1 MSNPLDLML
10 NQAVQAMQNG
20 NFSGAEIILKRVIQ
34 AHPTNLAALNILGLA
49 SASQSKHREAVEIF
63 KKAVRINNKDPG
75 LHYNLAK
82 ALLES
87 GNDADAI
94 QHHRKTSELAPK
106 NPDAWLNYGKSLSN
120 LGRHQEAI
128 EKYDRALSNQPNFA
142 EAFLNKG
149 ASLKELKKYQ
159 EALDCA
165 EKALILNESL
175 AEAWSNRGVA
185 LKELRRYQ
193 EAIESYE
200 KAISIKPDF
209 YEAWSNRG
217 LVLKEL
223 RRYQEAIESYEKA
236 ISIKPDF
243 YEAWLNR
250 GSALSEIKNYDQALE
265 SYNQAINIKPDFYNA
280 HCNKAFIQLLM
291 GDFENGWVNYEY
303 RWGITKA
310 EPYRHANIGR
320 LKDVQEVK
328 DKKILVWGEQGH
340 GDTIQFVRYIQALQD
355 RGAKV
360 TLEVQPSLK
369 ELLATSITNCEVIC
383 PGDSSQ
389 KYDYEIP
396 LMSLGLLLKT
406 NLSSIPNKTPYLR
419 TSATKLEFWSK
430 NLRLKNDQLNIGI
443 ACSGFIGEKHF
454 DNRLIDLD
462 KFQPFADS
470 ANIFLIQK
478 DLRPTDIA
486 YLASQKSIRYLGN
499 EIDSF
504 EDTAAIIEL
513 MDAIVTID
521 TSIAHLAGAL
531 NKKTYLLLAWNPD
544 WRWLQDR
551 SDTPWYPSVNLIRQ
565 KSINSWDGCLENI
578 FTSLNDSMPKS
589 SI

>member
-10 NQAVQAMQNG
+10 NQAVQAIQNG
-20 NFSGAEIILKRVIQ
+20 NFSGAETILKRVIQ

-87 GNDADAI
+87 GNDAEAI
-94 QHHRKTSELAPK
+94 QHHKKTTELATK
-106 NPDAWLNYGKSLSN
+106 NPNAWLNYGKSLSN

-128 EKYDRALSNQPNFA
+128 EKYDRALSIESGFA

-165 EKALILNESL
+165 EKALSLNSSL

-209 YEAWSNRG
+209 YEAW
-217 LVLKEL
+217 
-223 RRYQEAIESYEKA
+223 
-236 ISIKPDF
+236 
-243 YEAWLNR
+243 LNH
-250 GSALSEIKNYDQALE
+250 GSALSEIKNYDQAVE
-265 SYNQAINIKPDFYNA
+265 SYNHVINIKPDFYNA
-280 HCNKAFIQLLM
+280 HCNKAFIQLLT
-291 GDFENGWVNYEY
+291 GDFENGWVNYEH

-310 EPYRHANIGR
+310 EPYRHSNIAR
-320 LKDVQEVK
+320 LKDVQGVK

-340 GDTIQFVRYIQALQD
+340 GDTIQFVRYVQMIQD
-355 RGAKV
+355 KGAKV

-369 ELLATSITNCEVIC
+369 KLLADSITNCEVIC
-383 PGDSSQ
+383 PGESSQ

-396 LMSLGLLLKT
+396 LMSLGLLFKT
-406 NLSSIPNKTPYLR
+406 NLSSIPSKTPYLR
-419 TSATKLEFWSK
+419 ASEAKLEFWSQ
-430 NLRLKNDQLNIGI
+430 NLKLKDDQLNIGI

-454 DNRLIDLD
+454 DNRLIDIE
-462 KFQPFADS
+462 KFQPFSDS

-478 DLRPTDIA
+478 DLRSSDA
-486 YLASQKSIRYLGN
+486 KYLESQKSIRYLGN
-499 EIDSF
+499 EIHSF

-513 MDAIVTID
+513 MDSIVTID

-531 NKKTYLLLAWNPD
+531 NKKTYLILAWNPD

-551 SDTPWYPSVNLIRQ
+551 SDSPWYPSVNLIRQ
-565 KSINSWDGCLENI
+565 KSINNWDGCLESI
-578 FTSLNDSMPKS
+578 FTSLNDSMPKP

>member
-1 MSNPLDLML
+1 ML

-20 NFSGAEIILKRVIQ
+20 NFSGAETILKRVIQ

-49 SASQSKHREAVEIF
+49 SASQSKHQEAIEIF
-63 KKAVRINNKDPG
+63 KKAVRINNKDPS

-87 GNDADAI
+87 GQHIDAL
-94 QHHRKTSELAPK
+94 QHHKKTTELATK
-106 NPDAWLNYGKSLSN
+106 NPNAWLNYGKSLSN
-120 LGRHQEAI
+120 LGKHQEAI
-128 EKYDRALSNQPNFA
+128 EKYDRALSIESGFA

-149 ASLKELKKYQ
+149 ASLKELKKYR

-165 EKALILNESL
+165 EKALSLNSSL

-209 YEAWSNRG
+209 YETWSNRG

-223 RRYQEAIESYEKA
+223 GRYQEAIESYEKA

-243 YEAWLNR
+243 YEAWLNH
-250 GSALSEIKNYDQALE
+250 GSALSEIKNYDQAVK
-265 SYNQAINIKPDFYNA
+265 SYNHTINIKPDFYNA
-280 HCNKAFIQLLM
+280 HCNKAFIQLLT
-291 GDFENGWVNYEY
+291 GDFENGWVNYEH

-310 EPYRHANIGR
+310 EPYRHSNIAR

-340 GDTIQFVRYIQALQD
+340 GDTIQFVRYVQMIQD
-355 RGAKV
+355 KGAKV

-369 ELLATSITNCEVIC
+369 KLLADSITNCEVIC
-383 PGDSSQ
+383 PGESSQ

-396 LMSLGLLLKT
+396 LMSLGLLFKT
-406 NLSSIPNKTPYLR
+406 NLSSIPSKTPYLR
-419 TSATKLEFWSK
+419 ASEAKLEFWSQ
-430 NLRLKNDQLNIGI
+430 NLKLKDGQLNIGI

-454 DNRLIDLD
+454 DNRLIDIE
-462 KFQPFADS
+462 KFQPFSDS

-478 DLRPTDIA
+478 DLRSSDA
-486 YLASQKSIRYLGN
+486 KYLESQKSIRYLGN
-499 EIDSF
+499 EIHSF

-513 MDAIVTID
+513 MDSIVTID

-531 NKKTYLLLAWNPD
+531 NKKTYLILAWNPD

-551 SDTPWYPSVNLIRQ
+551 SDSPWYPSVNLIRQ
-565 KSINSWDGCLENI
+565 KSINNWDGCLESI
-578 FTSLNDSMPKS
+578 FTSLNNSMPKP

>member
-165 EKALILNESL
+165 EKALIINESL

-185 LKELRRYQ
+185 LKELRRYK

-209 YEAWSNRG
+209 YEAWSN
-217 LVLKEL
+217 L
-223 RRYQEAIESYEKA
+223 
-236 ISIKPDF
+236 
-243 YEAWLNR
+243 
-250 GSALSEIKNYDQALE
+250 GSAFSEIKKYDLALK
-265 SYNQAINIKPDFYNA
+265 SYNQALSINPEFHNA
-280 HCNKAFIQLLM
+280 ICNKALLQLLI
-291 GDFENGWVNYEY
+291 GDFENGWVNYEH
-303 RWGITKA
+303 RWHIASA
-310 EPYRHANIGR
+310 EPYRHRDITRLTKLENLAN
-320 LKDVQEVK
+320 
-328 DKKILVWGEQGH
+328 KKILVWGEQGY
-340 GDTIQFVRYIQALQD
+340 GDTIQFARYITELQKMGGD
-355 RGAKV
+355 I
-360 TLEVQPSLK
+360 TLEVQAPLQK
-369 ELLATSITNCEVIC
+369 LLSSSIQNCKVIAAGEATE
-383 PGDSSQ
+383 
-389 KYDYEIP
+389 KYDFEIP
-396 LMSLGLLLKT
+396 IMSLGLIF
-406 NLSSIPNKTPYLR
+406 NASSLSTPNQTPYLKA
-419 TSATKLEFWSK
+419 SDPKLEYWDQKLSLSK
-430 NLRLKNDQLNIGI
+430 DRLSIGI
-443 ACSGFIGEKHF
+443 ACSGYSSEKYLG
-454 DNRLIDLD
+454 NRLVDLEL
-462 KFQPFADS
+462 FEPFCEFF
-470 ANIFLIQK
+470 NVYLIQK
-478 DLRPTDIA
+478 GLRDKDMT
-486 YLASQKSIRYLGN
+486 YLKAQNKITYLG
-499 EIDSF
+499 DSIESF
-504 EDTAAIIEL
+504 DDTAAIIEL

-521 TSIAHLAGAL
+521 TSIAHLAGSL
-531 NKKTYLLLAWNPD
+531 GKKTFVLLSWHPD
-544 WRWLQDR
+544 WRWLLDR
-551 SDTPWYPSVNLIRQ
+551 SDSPWYPSATLFRQ
-565 KSINSWDGCLENI
+565 KS
-578 FTSLNDSMPKS
+578 LNDWSECLSDALLALKKS
-589 SI
+589 VS

>member
-1 MSNPLDLML
+1 MNNPLDLML

-20 NFSGAEIILKRVIQ
+20 NFSGAETILKRVIQ

-49 SASQSKHREAVEIF
+49 TASQSKHREAVEIF

-82 ALLES
+82 AFLES
-87 GNDADAI
+87 GQDTDAI
-94 QHHRKTSELAPK
+94 QHHKKTTEFAPK
-106 NPDAWLNYGKSLSN
+106 NPNAWLNYGKSLSN

-128 EKYDRALSNQPNFA
+128 EKYDRALSIESGFA
-142 EAFLNKG
+142 EVLLNKG

-159 EALDCA
+159 EALECA
-165 EKALILNESL
+165 EKALSINSSL

-193 EAIESYE
+193 EAIESFE

-217 LVLKEL
+217 LLLKEL
-223 RRYQEAIESYEKA
+223 RRYQEAIESFEKA
-236 ISIKPDF
+236 ISIKPNF
-243 YEAWLNR
+243 YEAWSNR
-250 GSALSEIKNYDQALE
+250 GSALTEIKHYDRALE
-265 SYNQAINIKPDFYNA
+265 SYNQAIDIKPDFYNA
-280 HCNKAFIQLLM
+280 HCNKAFIQLLI
-291 GDFENGWVNYEY
+291 GNFENGWENYEY
-303 RWGITKA
+303 RWGISKA
-310 EPYRHANIGR
+310 EPYRHPNLPR
-320 LKDVQEVK
+320 LKEVQNLT

-340 GDTIQFVRYIQALQD
+340 GDTIQFVRYIAALQD
-355 RGAKV
+355 KGAKV
-360 TLEVQPSLK
+360 TLEIQPSLK
-369 ELLATSITNCEVIC
+369 KLLADSIVKCEVIC
-383 PGDSSQ
+383 PGESSQ

-396 LMSLGLLLKT
+396 LMSLGLLFKT

-419 TSATKLEFWSK
+419 ASEAKLEFWSN
-430 NLRLKNDQLNIGI
+430 NLKLKEDKLNIGI

-454 DNRLIDLD
+454 DNRLIDLE
-462 KFQPFADS
+462 KFQPYSDRT
-470 ANIFLIQK
+470 NLFLIQK
-478 DLRPTDIA
+478 DLRAVDIS
-486 YLASQKSIRYLGN
+486 YLESQKSIQYLGN
-499 EIDSF
+499 GITNF

-531 NKKTYLLLAWNPD
+531 GKKTYLLLAWNPD

-551 SDTPWYPSVNLIRQ
+551 SDSPWYPSVNLIRQ
-565 KSINSWDGCLENI
+565 QSINNWDGCLESI
-578 FTSLNDSMPKS
+578 FSSLNDSMPKP

>member
-1 MSNPLDLML
+1 ML

-20 NFSGAEIILKRVIQ
+20 NFSGAETILKRVIQ

-49 SASQSKHREAVEIF
+49 SASQSKHQEAIEIF
-63 KKAVRINNKDPG
+63 KKAVRINNKDPS

-87 GNDADAI
+87 GQHIDAL
-94 QHHRKTSELAPK
+94 QHHKKTTELATK
-106 NPDAWLNYGKSLSN
+106 NPNAWLNYGKSLSN
-120 LGRHQEAI
+120 LGKHQEAI
-128 EKYDRALSNQPNFA
+128 EKYDRALSIESGFA

-149 ASLKELKKYQ
+149 ASLKELKKYR

-165 EKALILNESL
+165 EKALSLNSSL

-209 YEAWSNRG
+209 YETWSNRG

-223 RRYQEAIESYEKA
+223 GRYQEAIESYEKA

-243 YEAWLNR
+243 YEAWLNH
-250 GSALSEIKNYDQALE
+250 GSALSEIKNYDQAVK
-265 SYNQAINIKPDFYNA
+265 SYNHTINIKPDFYNA
-280 HCNKAFIQLLM
+280 HCNKAFIQLLT
-291 GDFENGWVNYEY
+291 GDFENGWVNYEH

-310 EPYRHANIGR
+310 EPYRHSNIAR

-340 GDTIQFVRYIQALQD
+340 GDTIQFVRYVQMIQD
-355 RGAKV
+355 KGAKV

-369 ELLATSITNCEVIC
+369 KLLSDSITNCEVIC
-383 PGDSSQ
+383 PGESSQ

-396 LMSLGLLLKT
+396 LMSLGLLFKT
-406 NLSSIPNKTPYLR
+406 NLSSIPSKTRYLR
-419 TSATKLEFWSK
+419 ASEAKLEFWSQ
-430 NLRLKNDQLNIGI
+430 NLKLKDGQLNIGI

-454 DNRLIDLD
+454 DNRLIDIE
-462 KFQPFADS
+462 KFQPFSDS

-478 DLRPTDIA
+478 DLRSSDA
-486 YLASQKSIRYLGN
+486 KYLESQKSIRYLGN
-499 EIDSF
+499 EIHSF

-513 MDAIVTID
+513 MDSIVTID

-531 NKKTYLLLAWNPD
+531 NKKTYLILAWNPD

-551 SDTPWYPSVNLIRQ
+551 SDSPWYPSVNLIRQ
-565 KSINSWDGCLENI
+565 KSINNWDGCLESI
-578 FTSLNDSMPKS
+578 FTSLNNSMPKP

>member
-1 MSNPLDLML
+1 MNNPLDLML

-20 NFSGAEIILKRVIQ
+20 NFSGAETILKRVIQ

-49 SASQSKHREAVEIF
+49 TASQSKHREAVEIF

-82 ALLES
+82 AFLES
-87 GNDADAI
+87 GQDTDAI
-94 QHHRKTSELAPK
+94 QHHKKTTEFAPK
-106 NPDAWLNYGKSLSN
+106 NPNAWLNYGKSLSN

-128 EKYDRALSNQPNFA
+128 EKYDRALSIESGFA
-142 EAFLNKG
+142 EVLLNKG

-159 EALDCA
+159 EALECA
-165 EKALILNESL
+165 EKALSINSSL

-193 EAIESYE
+193 EAIESFE
-200 KAISIKPDF
+200 KAISIKPNF

-217 LVLKEL
+217 
-223 RRYQEAIESYEKA
+223 
-236 ISIKPDF
+236 
-243 YEAWLNR
+243 
-250 GSALSEIKNYDQALE
+250 SALTEIKHYDQALE
-265 SYNQAINIKPDFYNA
+265 SYNQAIDIKPDFYNA
-280 HCNKAFIQLLM
+280 HCNKAFIQLLT
-291 GDFENGWVNYEY
+291 GNFENGWENYEY
-303 RWGITKA
+303 RWGISKA
-310 EPYRHANIGR
+310 EPYRHPNLPR
-320 LKDVQEVK
+320 LKEVQNLT

-340 GDTIQFVRYIQALQD
+340 GDTIQFVRYIAALQD
-355 RGAKV
+355 KGAKV
-360 TLEVQPSLK
+360 TLEIQPSLK
-369 ELLATSITNCEVIC
+369 KLLADSIVKCEVIC
-383 PGDSSQ
+383 PGESSQ

-396 LMSLGLLLKT
+396 LMSLGLLFKT

-419 TSATKLEFWSK
+419 ASEAKLEFWSN
-430 NLRLKNDQLNIGI
+430 NLKLKEDKLNIGI

-454 DNRLIDLD
+454 DNRLIDLE
-462 KFQPFADS
+462 KFQPYSDRT
-470 ANIFLIQK
+470 NLFLIQK
-478 DLRPTDIA
+478 DLRAVDIS
-486 YLASQKSIRYLGN
+486 YLESQKSIQYLGN
-499 EIDSF
+499 GITNF

-531 NKKTYLLLAWNPD
+531 GKKTYLLLAWNPD

-551 SDTPWYPSVNLIRQ
+551 SDSPWYPSVNLIRQ
-565 KSINSWDGCLENI
+565 QSINNWDGCLESI
-578 FTSLNDSMPKS
+578 FSSLNDSMPKP

>member
-1 MSNPLDLML
+1 MNNPLDLML

-94 QHHRKTSELAPK
+94 QHHRKTSELAQK

-165 EKALILNESL
+165 EKALIINESL

-185 LKELRRYQ
+185 LKELRRYK

-209 YEAWSNRG
+209 YEAWSN
-217 LVLKEL
+217 L
-223 RRYQEAIESYEKA
+223 
-236 ISIKPDF
+236 
-243 YEAWLNR
+243 
-250 GSALSEIKNYDQALE
+250 GSAFSEIKKYDLALK
-265 SYNQAINIKPDFYNA
+265 SYNQALSINPEFHNA
-280 HCNKAFIQLLM
+280 ICNKALLQLLI
-291 GDFENGWVNYEY
+291 GDFENGWVNYEH
-303 RWGITKA
+303 RWHIASA
-310 EPYRHANIGR
+310 EPYRHRDITRLTKLENLAN
-320 LKDVQEVK
+320 
-328 DKKILVWGEQGH
+328 KKILVWGEQGY
-340 GDTIQFVRYIQALQD
+340 GDTIQFARYITELQKMGGD
-355 RGAKV
+355 I
-360 TLEVQPSLK
+360 TLEVQAPLQK
-369 ELLATSITNCEVIC
+369 LLSSSIQNCKVIAAGEATE
-383 PGDSSQ
+383 
-389 KYDYEIP
+389 KYDFEIP
-396 LMSLGLLLKT
+396 IMSLGLIF
-406 NLSSIPNKTPYLR
+406 NASSLSTPNQTPYLKA
-419 TSATKLEFWSK
+419 SDPKLEYWDQKLSLSK
-430 NLRLKNDQLNIGI
+430 DRLSIGI
-443 ACSGFIGEKHF
+443 ACSGYSSEKYLG
-454 DNRLIDLD
+454 NRLVDLEL
-462 KFQPFADS
+462 FEPFCEFF
-470 ANIFLIQK
+470 NVYLIQK
-478 DLRPTDIA
+478 GLRDKDMT
-486 YLASQKSIRYLGN
+486 YLKAQNKITYLG
-499 EIDSF
+499 DSIESF
-504 EDTAAIIEL
+504 DDTAAIIEL

-521 TSIAHLAGAL
+521 TSIAHLAGSL
-531 NKKTYLLLAWNPD
+531 GKKTFVLLSWHPD
-544 WRWLQDR
+544 WRWLLDR
-551 SDTPWYPSVNLIRQ
+551 SDSPWYPSATLFRQ
-565 KSINSWDGCLENI
+565 KS
-578 FTSLNDSMPKS
+578 LNDWSECLSDALLALKKS
-589 SI
+589 VS

>member
-1 MSNPLDLML
+1 ML

-20 NFSGAEIILKRVIQ
+20 NFSGAETILKRVIQ

-49 SASQSKHREAVEIF
+49 TASQSKHREAVEIF

-82 ALLES
+82 AFLES
-87 GNDADAI
+87 GQDTDAI
-94 QHHRKTSELAPK
+94 QHHKKTTEFAPK
-106 NPDAWLNYGKSLSN
+106 NPNAWLNYGKSLSN

-128 EKYDRALSNQPNFA
+128 EKYDRALSIESGFA
-142 EAFLNKG
+142 EVLLNKG

-159 EALDCA
+159 EALECA
-165 EKALILNESL
+165 EKALSINSSL

-193 EAIESYE
+193 EAIESFE
-200 KAISIKPDF
+200 KAISIKPNF

-217 LVLKEL
+217 
-223 RRYQEAIESYEKA
+223 
-236 ISIKPDF
+236 
-243 YEAWLNR
+243 
-250 GSALSEIKNYDQALE
+250 SALTEIKHYDQALE
-265 SYNQAINIKPDFYNA
+265 SYNQAIDIKPDFYNA
-280 HCNKAFIQLLM
+280 HCNKAFIQLLT
-291 GDFENGWVNYEY
+291 GNFENGWENYEY
-303 RWGITKA
+303 RWGISKA
-310 EPYRHANIGR
+310 EPYRHPNLPR
-320 LKDVQEVK
+320 LKEVQNLT

-340 GDTIQFVRYIQALQD
+340 GDTIQFVRYIAALQD
-355 RGAKV
+355 KGAKV
-360 TLEVQPSLK
+360 TLEIQPSLK
-369 ELLATSITNCEVIC
+369 KLLADSIVKCEVIC
-383 PGDSSQ
+383 PGESSQ

-396 LMSLGLLLKT
+396 LMSLGLLFKT

-419 TSATKLEFWSK
+419 ASEAKLEFWSN
-430 NLRLKNDQLNIGI
+430 NLKLKEDKLNIGI

-454 DNRLIDLD
+454 DNRLIDLE
-462 KFQPFADS
+462 KFQPYSDRT
-470 ANIFLIQK
+470 NLFLIQK
-478 DLRPTDIA
+478 DLRAVDIS
-486 YLASQKSIRYLGN
+486 YLESQKSIQYLGN
-499 EIDSF
+499 GITNF

-531 NKKTYLLLAWNPD
+531 GKKTYLLLAWNPD

-551 SDTPWYPSVNLIRQ
+551 SDSPWYPSVNLIRQ
-565 KSINSWDGCLENI
+565 QSINNWDGCLESI
-578 FTSLNDSMPKS
+578 FSSLNDSMPKP

>member
-1 MSNPLDLML
+1 ML

-20 NFSGAEIILKRVIQ
+20 NFSGAETILKRVIQ

-49 SASQSKHREAVEIF
+49 TASQSKHREAVEIF

-82 ALLES
+82 AFLES
-87 GNDADAI
+87 GQDTDAI
-94 QHHRKTSELAPK
+94 QHHKKTTEFAPK
-106 NPDAWLNYGKSLSN
+106 NPNAWLNYGKSLSN

-128 EKYDRALSNQPNFA
+128 EKYDRALSIESGFA
-142 EAFLNKG
+142 EVLLNKG

-159 EALDCA
+159 EALECA
-165 EKALILNESL
+165 EKALSINSSL

-193 EAIESYE
+193 EAIESFE

-217 LVLKEL
+217 
-223 RRYQEAIESYEKA
+223 
-236 ISIKPDF
+236 
-243 YEAWLNR
+243 
-250 GSALSEIKNYDQALE
+250 SALTEIKHYDRALE
-265 SYNQAINIKPDFYNA
+265 SYNQAIDIKPDFYNA
-280 HCNKAFIQLLM
+280 HCNKAFIQLLT
-291 GDFENGWVNYEY
+291 GNFENGWENYEY
-303 RWGITKA
+303 RWGISKA
-310 EPYRHANIGR
+310 EPYRHPNLPR
-320 LKDVQEVK
+320 LKEVQNLT

-340 GDTIQFVRYIQALQD
+340 GDTIQFVRYIAALQD
-355 RGAKV
+355 KGAKV
-360 TLEVQPSLK
+360 TLEIQPSLK
-369 ELLATSITNCEVIC
+369 KLLADSIVKCEVIC
-383 PGDSSQ
+383 PGESSQ

-396 LMSLGLLLKT
+396 LMSLGLLFKT

-419 TSATKLEFWSK
+419 ASEAKLEFWSN
-430 NLRLKNDQLNIGI
+430 NLKLKEDKLNIGI

-454 DNRLIDLD
+454 DNRLIDLE
-462 KFQPFADS
+462 KFQPYSDRT
-470 ANIFLIQK
+470 NLFLIQK
-478 DLRPTDIA
+478 DLRAVDIS
-486 YLASQKSIRYLGN
+486 YLESQKSIQYLGN
-499 EIDSF
+499 GITNF
-504 EDTAAIIEL
+504 EDTASIIEL

-531 NKKTYLLLAWNPD
+531 GKKTYLLLAWNPD

-551 SDTPWYPSVNLIRQ
+551 SDSPWYPSVNLIRQ
-565 KSINSWDGCLENI
+565 QSINNWDGCLESI
-578 FTSLNDSMPKS
+578 FSSLNDSMPKP

>member
-10 NQAVQAMQNG
+10 NQAVQAIQNG
-20 NFSGAEIILKRVIQ
+20 NFSGAETILKRVIQ

-87 GNDADAI
+87 GNDAEAI
-94 QHHRKTSELAPK
+94 QHHKKTTELATK
-106 NPDAWLNYGKSLSN
+106 NPNAWLNYGKSLSN

-128 EKYDRALSNQPNFA
+128 EKYDRALSIESGFA

-165 EKALILNESL
+165 EKALSLNSSL

-209 YEAWSNRG
+209 YEAW
-217 LVLKEL
+217 
-223 RRYQEAIESYEKA
+223 
-236 ISIKPDF
+236 
-243 YEAWLNR
+243 LNH
-250 GSALSEIKNYDQALE
+250 GSALSEIKNYDQAVE
-265 SYNQAINIKPDFYNA
+265 SYNHVINIKPDFYNA
-280 HCNKAFIQLLM
+280 HCNKAFIQLLT
-291 GDFENGWVNYEY
+291 GDFENGWVNYEH

-310 EPYRHANIGR
+310 EPYRHSNIAR
-320 LKDVQEVK
+320 LKDVQGVK

-340 GDTIQFVRYIQALQD
+340 GDTIQFVRYVQMIQD
-355 RGAKV
+355 KGAKV

-369 ELLATSITNCEVIC
+369 KLLADSITNCEVIC
-383 PGDSSQ
+383 PGESSQ

-396 LMSLGLLLKT
+396 LMSLGLLFKT
-406 NLSSIPNKTPYLR
+406 NLSSIPSKTPYLR
-419 TSATKLEFWSK
+419 ASEAKLEFWSQ
-430 NLRLKNDQLNIGI
+430 NLKLKGDQLNIGI

-454 DNRLIDLD
+454 DNRLIDIE
-462 KFQPFADS
+462 KFQPFSDS

-478 DLRPTDIA
+478 DLRSSDA
-486 YLASQKSIRYLGN
+486 KYLESQKSIRYLGN
-499 EIDSF
+499 EIHSF

-513 MDAIVTID
+513 MDSIVTID

-531 NKKTYLLLAWNPD
+531 NKKTYLILAWNPD

-551 SDTPWYPSVNLIRQ
+551 SDSPWYPSVNLIRQ
-565 KSINSWDGCLENI
+565 KSINNWDGCLESI
-578 FTSLNDSMPKS
+578 FTSLNDSMPKP

>member
-10 NQAVQAMQNG
+10 NQALQAMQNG

-209 YEAWSNRG
+209 YEAW
-217 LVLKEL
+217 
-223 RRYQEAIESYEKA
+223 
-236 ISIKPDF
+236 
-243 YEAWLNR
+243 LNR

-291 GDFENGWVNYEY
+291 GDFENGWVNYEH

-310 EPYRHANIGR
+310 EPYRHANIAR

-565 KSINSWDGCLENI
+565 KSINSWDGCLDAA
-578 FTSLNDSMPKS
+578 FASLNGAIAK
-589 SI
+589 

>member
-10 NQAVQAMQNG
+10 NQAVQAIQNG
-20 NFSGAEIILKRVIQ
+20 NFSGAETILKRVIQ

-63 KKAVRINNKDPG
+63 KKAVRINNKDPS

-87 GNDADAI
+87 GNDAEAI
-94 QHHRKTSELAPK
+94 QHHKKTTELATK
-106 NPDAWLNYGKSLSN
+106 NPNAWLNYGKSLSN

-128 EKYDRALSNQPNFA
+128 EKYDRALSIESGFA

-165 EKALILNESL
+165 EKALSLNSSL

-209 YEAWSNRG
+209 YEAW
-217 LVLKEL
+217 
-223 RRYQEAIESYEKA
+223 
-236 ISIKPDF
+236 
-243 YEAWLNR
+243 LNH
-250 GSALSEIKNYDQALE
+250 GSALSEIKNYYQAVE
-265 SYNQAINIKPDFYNA
+265 SYNHVINIKPDFYNA
-280 HCNKAFIQLLM
+280 HCNKAFIQLLT
-291 GDFENGWVNYEY
+291 GDFENGWVNYEH

-310 EPYRHANIGR
+310 EPYRHSNIAR
-320 LKDVQEVK
+320 LKDVQGVK

-340 GDTIQFVRYIQALQD
+340 GDTIQFVRYVQMIQD
-355 RGAKV
+355 KGAKV

-369 ELLATSITNCEVIC
+369 KLLADSITNCEVIC
-383 PGDSSQ
+383 PGESSQ

-396 LMSLGLLLKT
+396 LMSLGLLFKT
-406 NLSSIPNKTPYLR
+406 NLSSIPSKTPYLR
-419 TSATKLEFWSK
+419 ASEAKLEFWSQ
-430 NLRLKNDQLNIGI
+430 NLKLKDDQLNIGI

-454 DNRLIDLD
+454 DNRLIDIE
-462 KFQPFADS
+462 KFQPFSDS

-478 DLRPTDIA
+478 DLRSSDA
-486 YLASQKSIRYLGN
+486 KYLESQKSIRYLGN
-499 EIDSF
+499 EIHSF

-513 MDAIVTID
+513 MDSIVTID

-531 NKKTYLLLAWNPD
+531 NKKTYLILAWNPD

-551 SDTPWYPSVNLIRQ
+551 SDSPWYPSVNLIRQ
-565 KSINSWDGCLENI
+565 KSINNWDGCLESI
-578 FTSLNDSMPKS
+578 FTSLNDSMPKP

>member
-10 NQAVQAMQNG
+10 NQAVQAIQNG
-20 NFSGAEIILKRVIQ
+20 NFSGAETILKRVIQ

-94 QHHRKTSELAPK
+94 QHHRKTSELAQK

-165 EKALILNESL
+165 EKALIINESL

-185 LKELRRYQ
+185 LKELRRYK

-223 RRYQEAIESYEKA
+223 MRYQEAIESYEKA

-243 YEAWLNR
+243 YEAWSNL
-250 GSALSEIKNYDQALE
+250 GSAFSEIKKYDLALK
-265 SYNQAINIKPDFYNA
+265 SYNQALSINPEFHNA
-280 HCNKAFIQLLM
+280 ICNKALLQLLI
-291 GDFENGWVNYEY
+291 GDFENGWVNYEH
-303 RWGITKA
+303 RWHIASA
-310 EPYRHANIGR
+310 EPYRHRDITRLTKLENLAN
-320 LKDVQEVK
+320 
-328 DKKILVWGEQGH
+328 KKILVWGEQGY
-340 GDTIQFVRYIQALQD
+340 GDTIQFARYITELQKMGGD
-355 RGAKV
+355 I
-360 TLEVQPSLK
+360 TLEVQAPLQK
-369 ELLATSITNCEVIC
+369 LLSSSIQNCKVIAAGEATE
-383 PGDSSQ
+383 
-389 KYDYEIP
+389 KYDFEIP
-396 LMSLGLLLKT
+396 IMSLGLIF
-406 NLSSIPNKTPYLR
+406 NASSLSTPNQTPYLKA
-419 TSATKLEFWSK
+419 SDPKLEYWDQKLSLSK
-430 NLRLKNDQLNIGI
+430 DRLSIGI
-443 ACSGFIGEKHF
+443 ACSGYSSEKYLG
-454 DNRLIDLD
+454 NRLVDLEL
-462 KFQPFADS
+462 FEPFCEFF
-470 ANIFLIQK
+470 NVYLIQK
-478 DLRPTDIA
+478 GLRDKDMT
-486 YLASQKSIRYLGN
+486 YLKAQNKITYLG
-499 EIDSF
+499 DSIESF
-504 EDTAAIIEL
+504 DDTAAIIEL

-521 TSIAHLAGAL
+521 TSIAHLAGSL
-531 NKKTYLLLAWNPD
+531 GKKTFVLLSWHPD
-544 WRWLQDR
+544 WRWLLDR
-551 SDTPWYPSVNLIRQ
+551 SDSPWYPSATLFRQ
-565 KSINSWDGCLENI
+565 KS
-578 FTSLNDSMPKS
+578 LNDWSECLSDALLALKKS
-589 SI
+589 VS

>member
-10 NQAVQAMQNG
+10 NQAVQAIQNG
-20 NFSGAEIILKRVIQ
+20 NFSGAETILKRVIQ

-87 GNDADAI
+87 GNDAEAI
-94 QHHRKTSELAPK
+94 QHHKKTTELATK
-106 NPDAWLNYGKSLSN
+106 NPNAWLNYGKSLSN

-128 EKYDRALSNQPNFA
+128 EKYDRALSIESGFA

-165 EKALILNESL
+165 EKALSLNSSL

-243 YEAWLNR
+243 YEAWLNH
-250 GSALSEIKNYDQALE
+250 GSALSEIKNYDQAVE
-265 SYNQAINIKPDFYNA
+265 SYNHVINIKPDFYNA
-280 HCNKAFIQLLM
+280 HCNKAFIQLLT
-291 GDFENGWVNYEY
+291 GDFENGWVNYEH

-310 EPYRHANIGR
+310 EPYRHSNIAR
-320 LKDVQEVK
+320 LKDVQGVK

-340 GDTIQFVRYIQALQD
+340 GDTIQFVRYVQMIQD
-355 RGAKV
+355 KGAKV

-369 ELLATSITNCEVIC
+369 KLLADSITNCEVIC
-383 PGDSSQ
+383 PGESSQ

-396 LMSLGLLLKT
+396 LMSLGLLFKT
-406 NLSSIPNKTPYLR
+406 NLSSIPSKTPYLR
-419 TSATKLEFWSK
+419 ASEAKLEFWSQ
-430 NLRLKNDQLNIGI
+430 NLKLKGDQLNIGI

-454 DNRLIDLD
+454 DNRLIDIE
-462 KFQPFADS
+462 KFQPFSDS

-478 DLRPTDIA
+478 DLRSSDA
-486 YLASQKSIRYLGN
+486 KYLESQKSIRYLGN
-499 EIDSF
+499 EIHSF

-513 MDAIVTID
+513 MDSIVTID

-531 NKKTYLLLAWNPD
+531 NKKTYLILAWNPD

-551 SDTPWYPSVNLIRQ
+551 SDSPWYPSVNLIRQ
-565 KSINSWDGCLENI
+565 KSINNWDGCLESI
-578 FTSLNDSMPKS
+578 FTSLNDSMPKP

>member
-10 NQAVQAMQNG
+10 NQAVQAIQNG
-20 NFSGAEIILKRVIQ
+20 NFSGAETILKRVIQ

-87 GNDADAI
+87 GNDAEAI
-94 QHHRKTSELAPK
+94 QHHKRTTELATK
-106 NPDAWLNYGKSLSN
+106 NPNAWLNYGKSLSN

-128 EKYDRALSNQPNFA
+128 EKYDRALSIESGFA

-165 EKALILNESL
+165 EKALSLNSSL

-209 YEAWSNRG
+209 YEAW
-217 LVLKEL
+217 
-223 RRYQEAIESYEKA
+223 
-236 ISIKPDF
+236 
-243 YEAWLNR
+243 LNH
-250 GSALSEIKNYDQALE
+250 GSALSEIKNYDQAVE
-265 SYNQAINIKPDFYNA
+265 SYNHVINIKPDFYNA
-280 HCNKAFIQLLM
+280 HCNKAFIQLLT
-291 GDFENGWVNYEY
+291 GDFENGWVNYEH

-310 EPYRHANIGR
+310 EPYRHSNIAR
-320 LKDVQEVK
+320 LKDVQGVK

-340 GDTIQFVRYIQALQD
+340 GDTIQFVRYVQMIQD
-355 RGAKV
+355 KGAKV

-369 ELLATSITNCEVIC
+369 KLLADSITNCEVIC
-383 PGDSSQ
+383 PGESSQ

-396 LMSLGLLLKT
+396 LMSLGLLFKT
-406 NLSSIPNKTPYLR
+406 NLSSIPSKTPYLR
-419 TSATKLEFWSK
+419 ASEAKLEFWSQ
-430 NLRLKNDQLNIGI
+430 NLKLKGDQLNIGI

-454 DNRLIDLD
+454 DNRLIDIE
-462 KFQPFADS
+462 KFQPFSDS

-478 DLRPTDIA
+478 DLRSSDA
-486 YLASQKSIRYLGN
+486 KYLESQKSIRYLGN
-499 EIDSF
+499 EIHSF

-513 MDAIVTID
+513 MDSIVTID

-531 NKKTYLLLAWNPD
+531 NKKTYLILAWNPD

-551 SDTPWYPSVNLIRQ
+551 SDSPWYPSVNLIRQ
-565 KSINSWDGCLENI
+565 KSINNWDGCLESI
-578 FTSLNDSMPKS
+578 FTSLNDSMPKP

>member
-10 NQAVQAMQNG
+10 NQAVQAIQNG
-20 NFSGAEIILKRVIQ
+20 NFSGAETILKRVIQ
-34 AHPTNLAALNILGLA
+34 AHPRNLAALNILGLA

-87 GNDADAI
+87 GNDAEAI
-94 QHHRKTSELAPK
+94 QHHKKTTELATK
-106 NPDAWLNYGKSLSN
+106 NPNAWLNYGKSLSN

-128 EKYDRALSNQPNFA
+128 EKYDRALSIESGFA

-165 EKALILNESL
+165 EKALSLNSSL

-209 YEAWSNRG
+209 YEAW
-217 LVLKEL
+217 
-223 RRYQEAIESYEKA
+223 
-236 ISIKPDF
+236 
-243 YEAWLNR
+243 LNH
-250 GSALSEIKNYDQALE
+250 GSALSEIKNYDQAVE
-265 SYNQAINIKPDFYNA
+265 SYNQVINIKTDFYNA
-280 HCNKAFIQLLM
+280 HCNKAFIQLLT
-291 GDFENGWVNYEY
+291 GDFENGWVNYEH

-310 EPYRHANIGR
+310 EPYRHSNIAR
-320 LKDVQEVK
+320 LKDVQGVK

-340 GDTIQFVRYIQALQD
+340 GDTIQFVRYVQMIQD
-355 RGAKV
+355 KGAKV

-369 ELLATSITNCEVIC
+369 KLLADSITNCEVIC
-383 PGDSSQ
+383 PGESSQ

-396 LMSLGLLLKT
+396 LMSLGLLFKT
-406 NLSSIPNKTPYLR
+406 NLSSIPSKTPYLR
-419 TSATKLEFWSK
+419 ASEAKLEFWSQ
-430 NLRLKNDQLNIGI
+430 NLKLKGDQLNIGI

-454 DNRLIDLD
+454 DNRLIDIE
-462 KFQPFADS
+462 KFQPFSDS

-478 DLRPTDIA
+478 DLRSSDA
-486 YLASQKSIRYLGN
+486 KYLESQKSIRYLGN
-499 EIDSF
+499 EIHSF

-513 MDAIVTID
+513 MDSIVTID

-531 NKKTYLLLAWNPD
+531 NKKTYLILAWNPD

-551 SDTPWYPSVNLIRQ
+551 SDSPWYPSVNLIRQ
-565 KSINSWDGCLENI
+565 KSINNWDGCLESI
-578 FTSLNDSMPKS
+578 FTSLNDSMPKP